1 MFLNHRGQ
9 ILIELLLVVAI
20 TAVIAGLAAQMIGV
34 SLRSVQISGRET
46 IAKNLAE
53 EMMETVRAVSGEKW
67 HNIYLLNKSQTN
79 TYYPVHQ
86 TTPVDKWVLQA
97 GQENVIIGGVTYT
110 RYLYFEN
117 AYRDE
122 ITEKIT
128 PSGTGTY
135 EDPSTQKMTAIVTWN
150 EGSITL
156 NDYFSRWP
164 NETAIQSA
172 WFGAIGV
179 AGPVT
184 NFGYDFFTDDANLDY
199 NTPPWSI
206 TLRREQ

>member
-1 MFLNHRGQ
+1 MRNQEKGQ
-9 ILIELLLVVAI
+9 ILIELLLVIAI
-20 TAVIAGLAAQMIGV
+20 VGVIAGLAAQMIGV
-34 SLRSVQISGRET
+34 SLRTVQVSGRET

-67 HNIYLLNKSQTN
+67 HNVYLLNKGQTN
-79 TYYPVHQ
+79 AYYPFHQ
-86 TTPVDKWVLQA
+86 TSPTDKWVLLA
-97 GQENVIIGGVTYT
+97 GQENVIIEGVTYT

-122 ITEKIT
+122 ITEKIV
-128 PSGTGTY
+128 PSGAGTY
-135 EDPSTQKMTAIVTWN
+135 EDPSAQKMTAVVTWKD
-150 EGSITL
+150 GSITL
-156 NDYFSRWP
+156 SDYFSRWP
-164 NETAIQSA
+164 NETAIQTG
-172 WFGAIGV
+172 WHGAIGV

-184 NFGYDFFTDDANLDY
+184 NFGNDFFTDDANLSY